1 MKLMNNYIA
10 ESVNNINFR
19 KVYGKY
25 NMGVAFTQTQ
35 QKDEK
40 DNKNTNIKWESHCL
54 HCLKKDYWEA
64 ECPDLEE

>member
-1 MKLMNNYIA
+1 MGRYPQDLPWVMKLMNNYIA

-35 QKDEK
+35 
-40 DNKNTNIKWESHCL
+40 
-54 HCLKKDYWEA
+54 
-64 ECPDLEE
+64 